1 MDSSTP
7 RKRASGSALFDTKV
21 VVPAIGSAFVKLDPR
36 TQIKN
41 PVMFV
46 LEVVTILTTVILIR
60 DLFTGGGNI
69 GFEFQIILWLWF
81 TVLFANFA
89 EAVAE
94 GRGKAQAD
102 TLRRQRTETQA
113 KLITGSGDQQN
124 YRLVPSTN
132 LKVGDLVL
140 VEAGD
145 VIPSDGEV
153 IEGMASVNEAAIT
166 GESAPVIRE
175 SGGDR
180 SAVTGGTQVLS
191 DWIRVRITAAPGSTF
206 LDRMIRLVEG
216 AERQKTPNEIAL
228 NILLIGLTIIFVFA
242 TATIPSYAYYAG
254 NAISVVILVAL
265 FVTLIPTTIG
275 ALLSSI
281 GIAGMDRLVRF
292 NVLAMSGRAVEAAG
306 DVDTLLLDKT
316 GTITLGNRQ
325 ATEFKPVRGVTEQE
339 LADAAQLASLADETP
354 EGRSI
359 VVLAKERY
367 GIRGRE
373 LAEMRANFIPFSAQ
387 TRMSGVEV
395 GSSWVRKGAVDA
407 ILNYLNTLPSAVG
420 PGGVAHA
427 LRPGVTPETV
437 RELNAIA
444 DTIAKSGGTPL
455 AVAKDGRVLGV
466 VHLKDIVKG
475 GIRERFAELR
485 RMGIRTVMITGD
497 NPMTAAAIAAE
508 AGVDDFLAQATPEEK
523 LRLIRD
529 EQSKGKLVAMCGDG
543 TNDAPALAQA
553 DVGVAMNTGT
563 QAAREAGNMVDLDS
577 NPTKLIE
584 IVEIGKQLLMTRG
597 ALTTFSISNDVAK
610 YFAIIPAMFD
620 AFYRQPGH
628 IHGPLYAL
636 NIMKLETP
644 ESAILSA
651 IIFNALIIIAL
662 IPLSLKGV
670 RYRPIGAGPLLL
682 RNLLIY
688 GIGGVVIPFI
698 GIKAIDFVV
707 TVLHLA

>member
-1 MDSSTP
+1 MDTVNP
-7 RKRASGSALFDTKV
+7 RKPAKSATMWDPKILG
-21 VVPAIGSAFVKLDPR
+21 PAALSAFAKLDPGSMV
-36 TQIKN
+36 KN

-46 LEVVTILTTVILIR
+46 VEVVAALTTVIFLR
-60 DLFTGGGNI
+60 DLVTGGANLL
-69 GFEFQIILWLWF
+69 FTLQIIIWLWF

-102 TLRRQRTETQA
+102 LLRRTRTETQA
-113 KLITGSGDQQN
+113 KLLGDGDSRA
-124 YRLVPSTN
+124 YRMVPGTS
-132 LKVGDLVL
+132 LKVGDVVL

-153 IEGMASVNEAAIT
+153 IEGIASVNEAAIT

-191 DWIRVRITAAPGSTF
+191 DWIRVRITAAAGSTF
-206 LDRMIRLVEG
+206 IDRMIKLVEG

-228 NILLIGLTIIFVFA
+228 NILLVGLTIIFVFA
-242 TATIPSYAYYAG
+242 TATIPSYAAYAG
-254 NAISVVILVAL
+254 GTVPVVVLVAL

-275 ALLSSI
+275 ALLSAI

-325 ATEFKPVRGVTEQE
+325 ATAFRPLSGVTEQE

-359 VVLAKERY
+359 VVLAKEKY
-367 GIRGRE
+367 GIRGRD
-373 LAEMRANFIPFSAQ
+373 LAEMQATFFPFTAQ
-387 TRMSGVEV
+387 TRMSGVQV
-395 GSSWVRKGAVDA
+395 GNSWVRKGAVDA
-407 ILNYLNTLPSAVG
+407 ILAYVTAPSTTTIT
-420 PGGVAHA
+420 PGGAVRMIAPTFSA
-427 LRPGVTPETV
+427 EAG
-437 RELNAIA
+437 RELQAIS
-444 DTIAKSGGTPL
+444 DEIAKSGGTPL
-455 AVAKDGRVLGV
+455 AVAKDGRMLGV
-466 VHLKDIVKG
+466 IQLKDIVKG

-523 LRLIRD
+523 LRLIRE
-529 EQSKGKLVAMCGDG
+529 EQAKGKLVAMCGDG

-563 QAAREAGNMVDLDS
+563 VAAREAGNMVDLDS

-597 ALTTFSISNDVAK
+597 ALTTFSIANDVAK
-610 YFAIIPAMFD
+610 YFAIIPAIFL
-620 AFYRQPGH
+620 AFYPQLG
-628 IHGPLYAL
+628 AL
-636 NIMKLETP
+636 NVMGLATP

-662 IPLSLKGV
+662 IPLALKGV
-670 RYRPIGAGPLLL
+670 AYRPIGAGPLLQ

-688 GIGGVVIPFI
+688 GLGGIIIPFV
-698 GIKAIDFVV
+698 GIKAIDLVV
-707 TVLHLA
+707 NALHLV